1 LQLQEVG
8 LDGAEEPVGAVLD
21 FQALLAQA
29 AELGLEGLGVGCGV
43 ELLGQLLPFDPLR
56 MGQQQG

>member
-29 AELGLEGLGVGCGV
+29 AEFAPEGLGLGVG
-43 ELLGQLLPFDPLR
+43 
-56 MGQQQG
+56 